1 MANNDPLGLFEDE
14 RDPETGDLVLS
25 EVGERFG
32 EVIRESM
39 KDIVDDRMGAMV
51 EAVDQYF
58 QEDVTD
64 HVNDLVEDNV
74 AEIRKLMLL
83 AISTIS
89 GSEKTREFIRKVAEL
104 ARAGALS
111 SATGAWAQGGPP
123 DASTNR
129 DSVRGGGI
137 STRKESVDDE
147 IEEAREIFYEAVAD
161 MDEDGKALMM
171 SLCGDIE
178 YSGDAG
184 RLRREIELVRNQQVP
199 SPLTEAYTRA
209 ISRTVRR

>member
-111 SATGAWAQGGPP
+111 SATGAWAQADLPTPRPIATPSGAAESPP
-123 DASTNR
+123 GKNLLMTRSR
-129 DSVRGGGI
+129 RRGKLSMKPSLI
-137 STRKESVDDE
+137 WTKT
-147 IEEAREIFYEAVAD
+147 AR
-161 MDEDGKALMM
+161 
-171 SLCGDIE
+171 
-178 YSGDAG
+178 
-184 RLRREIELVRNQQVP
+184 P
-199 SPLTEAYTRA
+199 
-209 ISRTVRR
+209 